1 MRIRPYVEDDGP
13 ATLDVF
19 LRAVRGTAS
28 RDYTEEQVAAWAPD
42 DMDLER
48 WARRRASASTLV
60 AVDGER
66 VVGFADLVDDGHVDM
81 TFVDPG
87 FGRRGVATALLEAVV
102 VTARSRRLDRLTVFA
117 SITARPFFERQGFVL
132 DEQVQVEL
140 DGVML
145 TTNAMSRELA

>member
-132 DEQVQVEL
+132 DDQVQVEL

-145 TTNAMSRELA
+145 TTNAMSRELG

>member
-145 TTNAMSRELA
+145 TTNAMSRELG